1 MVIGT
6 EKELDNVKT
15 AILYV
20 GHGSRVEAGN
30 QELLSFIEKT
40 KTQFPDIP
48 IQETGFIELTSPTI
62 VEAVRACVDQGA
74 THIAVVPVLLLTAQ
88 HAKED
93 IPEEIEKAQ
102 KQFPHVHFAYGKP
115 FGIEPTIID
124 LIKQRVEEAGLKS
137 VNHRPAFEERE
148 EVTLVLVGRGSSDPE
163 QTSDLFKIARLAWEQ
178 TPIKDVEVCFIAATH
193 PTIDEGLEKAARLKA
208 DTIYVIPY
216 LLFTGVLMKGLEK
229 QLAELNQRSD
239 KIFILGDYLGFD
251 DHLIEVL
258 KKRTVEVLAKLG

>member
-1 MVIGT
+1 M
-6 EKELDNVKT
+6 KT

-40 KTQFPDIP
+40 KTQFPDVP

-62 VEAVRACVDQGA
+62 VEAATACVEQGA
-74 THIAVVPVLLLTAQ
+74 THIAVVPVLLLTAM

-102 KQFPHVHFAYGKP
+102 KKFPHVHFAYGRP
-115 FGIEPTIID
+115 FGIEPIIVD
-124 LIKQRVEEAGLKS
+124 LIKQRAEEAGLTS
-137 VNHRPAFEERE
+137 IAHRPKFEDRQP
-148 EVTLVLVGRGSSDPE
+148 VTLVLVGRGSSDVE

-193 PTIDEGLEKAARLKA
+193 PTVDEGLEKAARLES

-229 QLAELNQRSD
+229 QLAELNERSD
-239 KIFILGDYLGFD
+239 KTFILGDYLGFD
-251 DHLIEVL
+251 DKLIDVL
-258 KKRTVEVLAKLG
+258 KKRTNEVLAKLG